1 MTKKLHTFTHFFL
14 RITHFLHTFL
24 SVNSC
29 KSISY
34 LKFTHFYTVPLYIC
48 EKSYTV
54 IKDNIIFTFYLY
66 IIYIYINIFDECV
79 KVCKFTQ
86 C

>member
-1 MTKKLHTFTHFFL
+1 MTQKLHTFTHFFL

-29 KSISY
+29 KSISCI
-34 LKFTHFYTVPLYIC
+34 KITHFYTLPVYIY
-48 EKSYTV
+48 KKNYTV

-66 IIYIYINIFDECV
+66 NIYIYIKILDGCV
-79 KVCKFTQ
+79 KVCKITQ

>member
-1 MTKKLHTFTHFFL
+1 MSQKLHTFTHFFL
-14 RITHFLHTFL
+14 RITQFLHTFL

-29 KSISY
+29 KSNSY
-34 LKFTHFYTVPLYIC
+34 HKITHFYTVHLYIC
-48 EKSYTV
+48 EKKYTV

-66 IIYIYINIFDECV
+66 IIYFYINIFDECV